1 MVGTKGDEKTMIQV
15 DNVTKQY
22 GSFTA
27 LHGVDF
33 SIRKGEFTAILGPS
47 GCGKTTL
54 LKLLAGFME
63 PSSGSIHMDG
73 RLTASRNRLVPPEGR
88 NIGMVFQSF
97 ALWPHMTVYEH
108 VAFPLRHHRHTREE
122 WKEDIVARVQ
132 QVLRMVGLEQF
143 FDRYPAELSGGQK
156 QRVALARA
164 IAPLPDVLLMDEPLS
179 ALDIELRMEMRSEIQ
194 RIHRETDA
202 SVVYVT
208 HDQGEAL
215 AMADKI
221 IVMNNGRIEQIG
233 SPEDVYTRPHTEFV
247 ASFVGKCNLIKGQW
261 ENQRFIPS
269 AFPWETWPD
278 IGVTES
284 LKKQG
289 LCPVRPEQWNVSGE
303 RGEGLKG
310 TVLSVQ
316 YQGKEIHYI
325 IEVENEKW
333 TMHQSIFRPK
343 YKIGDTISL
352 SLKADE
358 PVNAAA
364 L

>member
-1 MVGTKGDEKTMIQV
+1 MGAKGDEKAMIEV
-15 DNVTKQY
+15 NNVTKQY

-27 LHGVDF
+27 LHEMDL

-47 GCGKTTL
+47 GCGKTTF
-54 LKLLAGFME
+54 LKLLAGFMK
-63 PSSGSIHMDG
+63 PSSGDIHIDG
-73 RLTASRNRLVPPEGR
+73 FLAASKKRLVPPEKR

-108 VAFPLRHHRHTREE
+108 VAFPLRHHHHTRDE
-122 WKEDIVARVQ
+122 WKQDIGARAQ
-132 QVLRMVGLEQF
+132 QVLKLVGLEQL

-179 ALDIELRMEMRSEIQ
+179 ALDIELRVEMRNEIQ
-194 RIHRETDA
+194 RIHRETHA

-221 IVMNNGRIEQIG
+221 VVMNHGKIEQIG
-233 SPEDVYTRPHTEFV
+233 SPEAVYTRPETAFV
-247 ASFVGKCNLIKGQW
+247 ASFVGKCNMVKGKW
-261 ENQRFIPS
+261 EQDFFIPNE
-269 AFPWETWPD
+269 FPWERWPD

-284 LKKQG
+284 LKKEG
-289 LCPVRPEQWNVSGE
+289 LCPVRPEQWKLAGE
-303 RGEGLKG
+303 KEEGLKG
-310 TVLSVQ
+310 TVLTVQ
-316 YQGKEIHYI
+316 YQGKEIHYTV
-325 IEVENEKW
+325 EVENENW
-333 TMHQSIFRPK
+333 TVHQSVFQPK
-343 YKIGDTISL
+343 YGIGDTVSL
-352 SLKADE
+352 SVKAE
-358 PVNAAA
+358 PSQKAAS